1 MKKKTSILLL
11 LLILPFF
18 FIFNIDDRL
27 KNFDDKNLHFHII
40 DNLSKYIN
48 FNFSSS
54 LQKEIN
60 FKKKSIYFEQ
70 FSNKFLRYRFYL
82 TQTEKKIFL
91 ISKDGA
97 IFYVP
102 KGNLINKKEFIIK
115 RIKTNLNKII
125 GKKYI
130 SENRSIIKGI
140 EIVGDQIF
148 VSFLAN
154 NNSCYSNA
162 IAQGKLNMKHIEFS
176 LLIKLDECKKIFNYS
191 VGGNIVKFKE
201 NNLLLTTGDFQI
213 PENLKDEFNDQ
224 NLKSDKLETDP
235 QSTSSYYGKILSI
248 NINTKKIKIISM
260 GHRNPQGLFY
270 DDSANIIFST
280 DHGPKGGDEINID
293 VQPTFKKIK
302 NFGWPKSSYGVR
314 YDEDINFKDQSCE
327 NKILTSLAPL
337 CKSHKKFGYIE
348 PAKYFTPSI
357 GITQI
362 IKIKNNNKNVHEL
375 IIASMGYH
383 KHEDDMTIHKV
394 DLDSF
399 FGVINYEKYYVGE
412 RIRDVIQINDQYFF
426 LALESAP
433 APSLGLV
440 KFRN

>member
-1 MKKKTSILLL
+1 MKKKIKIFLL

-18 FIFNIDDRL
+18 LFFNIEDRF
-27 KNFDDKNLHFHII
+27 KKFDDKNLHFHIV
-40 DNLSKYIN
+40 DSLTKYIN
-48 FNFSSS
+48 FNFTSS
-54 LQKEIN
+54 LQKKLK

-82 TQTEKKIFL
+82 TQTDRKIFL
-91 ISKDGA
+91 IGKDGA
-97 IFYVP
+97 IFSVL
-102 KGNLINKKEFIIK
+102 KDNIVNKKEFNIR

-140 EIVGDQIF
+140 EIIDDQIF

-154 NNSCYSNA
+154 NKNCYSNA
-162 IAQGKLNMKHIEFS
+162 IAQGKLNMRYIEFS
-176 LLIKLDECKKIFNYS
+176 LLIKLNECKKIFNYS

-213 PENLKDEFNDQ
+213 PENLEDEFNDK
-224 NLKSDKLETDP
+224 NIKLDKLETDP
-235 QSTSSYYGKILSI
+235 QSISSYYGKILSI
-248 NINTKKIKIISM
+248 NLNTKKIKIISM

-270 DDSANIIFST
+270 DHSENIIFST

-293 VQPTFKKIK
+293 SDPTFQKIK

-314 YDEDINFKDQSCE
+314 YDEDINFKDKSCE
-327 NKILTSLAPL
+327 NKILISLAPL
-337 CKSHKKFGYIE
+337 CKSHKKYGYIE
-348 PAKYFTPSI
+348 PVKYFNPSI

-362 IKIKNNNKNVHEL
+362 IKLKNSNKNIHEL

-383 KHEDDMTIHKV
+383 KHEDDMTIHKI
-394 DLDSF
+394 DLDSS
-399 FGVINYEKYYVGE
+399 FGLINHEKYYIGE
-412 RIRDVIQINDQYFF
+412 RIRDLIQINDQYF
-426 LALESAP
+426 LLSLESAP
-433 APSLGLV
+433 APSLGLIR
-440 KFRN
+440 FGN